1 MSNPLPPNWVA
12 YQTQDGKI
20 FYSNSVTGESRWE
33 KPVVPQE
40 VTFGDWS
47 DSSESTSVKGNVKKE
62 GLLLFPFMFLAI
74 PFGGLFS
81 ISMGAPII
89 SYGGQF
95 PTMQYAIRLSYFVLF
110 FVFSRSAFRRCS
122 DDKQRDSSA
131 RRMFVFITFLA
142 LVGFFTIL
150 LPMQLIN
157 GMSIVGFVMG
167 YGIIMLSF
175 YFNTQYLYVWDS
187 DSARIIER
195 LVGGL
200 VMCFITLHF
209 LTIP

>member
-1 MSNPLPPNWVA
+1 MQFKSNRLYFMEAMAPNEKS
-12 YQTQDGKI
+12 YRSIGKHAI
-20 FYSNSVTGESRWE
+20 SG
-33 KPVVPQE
+33 
-40 VTFGDWS
+40 
-47 DSSESTSVKGNVKKE
+47 
-62 GLLLFPFMFLAI
+62 FMFLAI

-95 PTMQYAIRLSYFVLF
+95 PTMQYVIRLSYFVLF

-157 GMSIVGFVMG
+157 
-167 YGIIMLSF
+167 
-175 YFNTQYLYVWDS
+175 
-187 DSARIIER
+187 
-195 LVGGL
+195 
-200 VMCFITLHF
+200 
-209 LTIP
+209 